1 MSLRCQLEV
10 WMKFVR
16 LVLKLYKK
24 TTVDC
29 CLAPQSGYLG
39 VTAWQP
45 FPSDWKLRA
54 LRRYWCGQN
63 LGTENEITTE
73 EFHLRVVT
81 GKKYNTQTYHPI
93 GFDLEY
99 KVDTGM

>member
-1 MSLRCQLEV
+1 MSSRCQLEG
-10 WMKFVR
+10 WMNCVL
-16 LVLKLYKK
+16 LVLKFNTKS
-24 TTVDC
+24 TVDC
-29 CLAPQSGYLG
+29 CLAPNSGYLG

-45 FPSDWKLRA
+45 FKKDWKLRA

-81 GKKYNTQTYHPI
+81 GEEYNTKTYDPI
-93 GFDLEY
+93 GFD
-99 KVDTGM
+99 